1 MKCSLES
8 ILRYS
13 FEVVF
18 SAKLTKREG
27 GERGFQKP
35 QNRTE
40 IRQKTANRIGFSPE
54 HRNRTY
60 REAHYMK
67 ADVTNTWGLFCCF
80 CKHRCFCWNNRNYQY
95 KSKIKSLEWK
105 RYIDDVFSSWD
116 AKREEIDQFILEAN
130 RHHPTINF
138 PAEISNKETN
148 FLDTTIFK
156 GERFHKDSIFDIC
169 THFKPTEK
177 FQYTHY
183 TSCHAPGVK
192 KGFCKRRSAQAS

>member
-1 MKCSLES
+1 MM
-8 ILRYS
+8 
-13 FEVVF
+13 
-18 SAKLTKREG
+18 EG
-27 GERGFQKP
+27 GVRGVRKP

-40 IRQKTANRIGFSPE
+40 IRQKTANRIGFFPE
-54 HRNRTY
+54 YRNRTY

-67 ADVTNTWGLFCCF
+67 ADVTKTRGLFCCF
-80 CKHRCFCWNNRNYQY
+80 CQHLYFCCNRNYQY

-116 AKREEIDQFILEAN
+116 VKREEIDQFILEAN

-148 FLDTTIFK
+148 FLDTTILK
-156 GERFHKDSIFDIC
+156 GERFHQDSIFDIC

-177 FQYTHY
+177 FQ
-183 TSCHAPGVK
+183 
-192 KGFCKRRSAQAS
+192 